1 MVLDTSAIVAIAMLE
16 EEAGK
21 FSQLLATTSGKVIST
36 ATRFE
41 CASVLMALK
50 PVHGLKFL
58 DELLA
63 DTLVE
68 TLPFSGAHLSLAIDA
83 RRRFGRGTGHKAA
96 LNMGDCF
103 SYALAKALDLP
114 LLFKGNDFIYTD
126 ITPAIS
132 G

>member
-1 MVLDTSAIVAIAMLE
+1 MVIDTSAIVAIAMLE
-16 EEAGK
+16 EEADT
-21 FSQLLATTSGKVIST
+21 FSHLLASTPGKLIST

-41 CASVLMALK
+41 CASVLLSLK
-50 PVHGLKFL
+50 PIHGLKFL
-58 DELLA
+58 DDLLA

-68 TLPFSGAHLSLAIDA
+68 TVPFDTAHLSVAIDA
-83 RRRFGRGTGHKAA
+83 RRRFGGGTGHRAA

-103 SYALAKALDLP
+103 SYALAKAFDLP
-114 LLFKGNDFIYTD
+114 LLFKGNDFIHTD

>member
-68 TLPFSGAHLSLAIDA
+68 TLPFNGAHLSLAIDA